1 VTVAEL
7 HLPRTLTPL
16 FSDLPRSVEVDAS
29 NVAEAI
35 AQLEERWPG
44 VRDRLCDPGPVLRQH
59 IHVYVDQERAELD
72 TPLDPRSR
80 IDVVAAIS
88 GG

>member
-1 VTVAEL
+1 MAEL

-16 FSDLPRSVEVDAS
+16 FSDLPRSVEVDAP

-35 AQLEERWPG
+35 AELEARWPG
-44 VRDRLCDPGPVLRQH
+44 VFDRLCDPGPALRQH
-59 IHVYVDQERAELD
+59 IHVYVDKERAELD

-80 IDVVAAIS
+80 VDVVAAIS

>member
-1 VTVAEL
+1 MAEL

-16 FSDLPRSVEVDAS
+16 FSDLPRSVEVDAP
-29 NVAEAI
+29 NVAKAI
-35 AQLEERWPG
+35 AELEARWPG
-44 VRDRLCDPGPVLRQH
+44 VFDRLCDPGPVLRQH
-59 IHVYVDQERAELD
+59 IHVYVDKERAELD

-80 IDVVAAIS
+80 VDVVAAIS